1 MTTTLVALLGSLLL
15 ALLLLSKSENCQ
27 CLCVKKNFFFY
38 SIFLPLNSFHQ
49 NDTYLINFQPKIR
62 NVKPNAQINIMSVAI
77 SNSKKQLIIQQ
88 LETPDI
94 NSIIKNIKYDTKYV
108 ERSKL
113 DIYLNSTLNYFESH
127 KGVACLAGFIGLYS
141 IAGIYKSASNFTKLI
156 YRNLNP
162 NAVQSQKY
170 LMGGFDKKMNKN
182 EALQILNLTEGK
194 LNQKVL
200 KSTHR
205 KIMLANHPD
214 KGGSPYVA
222 TKINEAKDWL
232 LKNVNVPKQ

>member
-1 MTTTLVALLGSLLL
+1 
-15 ALLLLSKSENCQ
+15 
-27 CLCVKKNFFFY
+27 
-38 SIFLPLNSFHQ
+38 
-49 NDTYLINFQPKIR
+49 
-62 NVKPNAQINIMSVAI
+62 MSVAI
-77 SNSKKQLIIQQ
+77 SNSKRQLIIQK

-94 NSIIKNIKYDTKYV
+94 NSIIKNVSYDKKYTERTKFD
-108 ERSKL
+108 L
-113 DIYLNSTLNYFESH
+113 YLHSTLNYFESH
-127 KGVACLAGFIGLYS
+127 KGAACVAAFVGLYT
-141 IAGIYKSASNFTKLI
+141 IAGVYKSASNFTKLV

-162 NAVQSQKY
+162 NAAQTQKY
-170 LMGGFDKKMNKN
+170 LTGGFDKKMNKN

-214 KGGSPYVA
+214 KGGSPYLA

>member
-1 MTTTLVALLGSLLL
+1 
-15 ALLLLSKSENCQ
+15 
-27 CLCVKKNFFFY
+27 
-38 SIFLPLNSFHQ
+38 
-49 NDTYLINFQPKIR
+49 
-62 NVKPNAQINIMSVAI
+62 MSVAI

-156 YRNLNP
+156 YRNL
-162 NAVQSQKY
+162 
-170 LMGGFDKKMNKN
+170 
-182 EALQILNLTEGK
+182 
-194 LNQKVL
+194 

>member
-1 MTTTLVALLGSLLL
+1 
-15 ALLLLSKSENCQ
+15 
-27 CLCVKKNFFFY
+27 
-38 SIFLPLNSFHQ
+38 
-49 NDTYLINFQPKIR
+49 
-62 NVKPNAQINIMSVAI
+62 MSVAI
-77 SNSKKQLIIQQ
+77 SNSKRQLIIQQ

-94 NSIIKNIKYDTKYV
+94 NSIIKNTTYETKYT

-113 DIYLNSTLNYFESH
+113 DLYLNATLNYFESH
-127 KGVACLAGFIGLYS
+127 KGVACLAGFVGLYS
-141 IAGIYKSASNFTKLI
+141 IAGIYKSTSNFVKLVH
-156 YRNLNP
+156 RNLNP
-162 NAVQSQKY
+162 NAVQTQKY
-170 LMGGFDKKMNKN
+170 LMGGFDKKMNKK

-194 LNQKVL
+194 LNQKLL
-200 KSTHR
+200 KNTHR